1 MQHVFIS
8 YVRENKSEVDKI
20 HQELESYG
28 IKIWRDLQDINPG
41 ERWKRQ
47 IQKAIREGA
56 FFIACFSK
64 EYHERNESYMNEE
77 LTIAI
82 ERLRQLHIDRV
93 WFIPIKLNDCGL
105 PDIDIGPGETLEDL
119 NYVALYEDWD
129 NGIQRIVNLIQP
141 KSSKKTL
148 DESRIN
154 IDIDQRAAEE
164 YTKGMACQN
173 EIGLT
178 NYPEEKQ
185 RRIQKTLNHYSKA
198 LKIQP
203 DYVHALNARGG
214 IYIFMEKYDHAIKDF
229 NETLS
234 LDPDYFV
241 AYLNRGTLYKTIGKN
256 KEAIEDFSNAIRRR
270 PDLSYAY
277 FVRGEVFIR
286 EGNFTQAVNDNSRAI
301 ELRSDYVEA
310 YFNRGIA
317 YSGKGIFGLAIED
330 FTQVIALDPNFADAY
345 CHCGIIWLHLKDWD
359 KARSDFRAA
368 QERSIDIITIFNT
381 IHKNISAF
389 EKSNR
394 FKLPEDIAAMLTLPQ
409 A

>member
-8 YVRENKSEVDKI
+8 YVRENKAEVDRI
-20 HQELESYG
+20 HQELESHG
-28 IKIWRDLQDINPG
+28 IKIWRDLQNINPG

-47 IQKAIREGA
+47 IRKAIREGT

-105 PDIDIGPGETLEDL
+105 PDIALGPGETLEDL
-119 NYVALYEDWD
+119 NYVDLYEDWD

-154 IDIDQRAAEE
+154 IEIDQRAASE
-164 YTKGMACQN
+164 YDKGLACQE

-178 NYPEEKQ
+178 NHPEERQEK
-185 RRIQKTLNHYSKA
+185 IKKTLNHFSKA
-198 LKIQP
+198 IKMQP
-203 DYVHALNARGG
+203 DYADAFNARGG
-214 IYIFMEKYDHAIKDF
+214 VHIFMEKYDDAIKDF

-241 AYLNRGTLYKTIGKN
+241 AYLNRGTLYSTIGKN

-277 FVRGEVFIR
+277 FARGAVFIR
-286 EGNFTQAVNDNSRAI
+286 EGNFTQAINDNSQAI

-310 YFNRGIA
+310 YLNRGIA
-317 YSGKGIFGLAIED
+317 YSGKGIYGLAIKD
-330 FTQVIALDPNFADAY
+330 FTQVIALNPNFADVY
-345 CHCGIIWLHLKDWD
+345 CYRGIIWLHLKDWD
-359 KARSDFRAA
+359 KARSDFGVA
-368 QERSIDIITIFNT
+368 QERSTDIITIFNT
-381 IHKNISAF
+381 IHKNISVF

-394 FKLPEDIAAMLTLPQ
+394 FKLPEDIAAMLTPPR

>member
-1 MQHVFIS
+1 MQEMQHVFIS
-8 YVRENKSEVDKI
+8 YVRENKAEVDRI
-20 HQELESYG
+20 HKELESHG

-47 IQKAIREGA
+47 IRKAIRGGA

-93 WFIPIKLNDCGL
+93 WFIPIKLNDCEL

-119 NYVALYEDWD
+119 NYVDLYEDWD

-154 IDIDQRAAEE
+154 IEIDQRASSE
-164 YTKGMACQN
+164 YDKGLACQK

-178 NYPEEKQ
+178 NHPEERQEK
-185 RRIQKTLNHYSKA
+185 IKKTLNHFSKA
-198 LKIQP
+198 IKIQP

-214 IYIFMEKYDHAIKDF
+214 IHIFMEKYDDAIKDF

-286 EGNFTQAVNDNSRAI
+286 EGNFTQAINDNSQAI
-301 ELRSDYVEA
+301 EHRSDYAEA

-330 FTQVIALDPNFADAY
+330 FTQVIALNPNFADAY
-345 CHCGIIWLHLKDWD
+345 CYRGIIWLHLKDWD
-359 KARSDFRAA
+359 KA
-368 QERSIDIITIFNT
+368 
-381 IHKNISAF
+381 SAM
-389 EKSNR
+389 S
-394 FKLPEDIAAMLTLPQ
+394 TLY
-409 A
+409 